1 MFRPALL
8 PDGLDLGAQMLPP
21 SRTYSEEMK
30 RLKGGEDSSVGA
42 ADLPAALPDI
52 PPLVPLQTAKSFQG
66 LQAFQGP
73 QSPKAQSFPSM
84 GLRTTSPALDL
95 CPPAP
100 VVGGG
105 LPAVFRRGLEQRLP
119 NTMNYFK
126 PSEEE
131 TTMTAVHPI
140 STVPTIPTSVDIK
153 LSPLADKVASRAAP
167 GPPLGR
173 LCDTVSTRNPSNRP
187 PDALCQMNLPCRQEM
202 SAPLGSQRRE
212 ESFVMEARLGQRV
225 GTSEVLPRTPPFTNP
240 HVVLSAREQTSGSAR
255 QSTVDSDMF
264 TSSARTE
271 SHPTYEWTEAYRL
284 LLTDEFKRD
293 YRNFSLNHV
302 PLENWSV
309 KQVRTLDFNSNRN
322 HRMFR
327 AERDNGAVFIKVI
340 PKSRWNE
347 LLSRMLTTGG
357 TYQVSGENYVKEATV
372 NAWLSKYA
380 PGVCPHFIG
389 WCDIPKDR
397 LRKWLRTPVENSIVL
412 LSSFYGQN
420 LYSAINRPHNAY
432 ITVHTLRL
440 ERDLAQLIRR
450 LHSVGLCH
458 LDLTP
463 TNVLM
468 GPEGLKLV
476 DFAKAA
482 PLRNPLS
489 STQFESSKPTVGKS
503 GYTPPE
509 CEEMYNPR
517 GNTPKSFNVQK
528 ADIFMLGVLLF
539 YVENGGLT
547 WKRASPADSD
557 YTAFARARGNLDT
570 IT

>member
-1 MFRPALL
+1 MFRPVLL
-8 PDGLDLGAQMLPP
+8 PDGLDLGAQMLPA
-21 SRTYSEEMK
+21 SRTYSEEMN
-30 RLKGGEDSSVGA
+30 RLKRGDSSVGIPY
-42 ADLPAALPDI
+42 LPAALTDF
-52 PPLVPLQTAKSFQG
+52 PPPLQTAKSFQG
-66 LQAFQGP
+66 PQAFQGS
-73 QSPKAQSFPSM
+73 QSSKAQSFPSM
-84 GLRTTSPALDL
+84 GLSTTSPALDFY
-95 CPPAP
+95 PPAP
-100 VVGGG
+100 VVGSGV
-105 LPAVFRRGLEQRLP
+105 PAVFRRGLEHRIP
-119 NTMNYFK
+119 NAMNYSK

-131 TTMTAVHPI
+131 TSMTAVQSI
-140 STVPTIPTSVDIK
+140 STVQTIPTSVDIK
-153 LSPLADKVASRAAP
+153 LSPLADKMSSRTSALP
-167 GPPLGR
+167 R
-173 LCDTVSTRNPSNRP
+173 LCDTVSSRNVSNRP
-187 PDALCQMNLPCRQEM
+187 PDAISQMTLPSRPEI
-202 SAPLGSQRRE
+202 SAPLMSQRRE
-212 ESFVMEARLGQRV
+212 ESFIRNARLGQRV

-240 HVVLSAREQTSGSAR
+240 HIMLTARGQTTGSAA
-255 QSTVDSDMF
+255 QSTTDSP
-264 TSSARTE
+264 SSARTE

-293 YRNFSLNHV
+293 YRNFNLNHI
-302 PLENWSV
+302 PLEDWSV

-340 PKSRWNE
+340 PKIRWNE
-347 LLSRMLTTGG
+347 LLSRMLTTSG
-357 TYQVSGENYVKEATV
+357 TYQVSGENYVKEAAV

-380 PGVCPHFIG
+380 AGVCPHFLG
-389 WCDIPKDR
+389 WCDIPKER

-440 ERDLAQLIRR
+440 QRDLAQLVRR

-482 PLRNPLS
+482 PMRNPLTN
-489 STQFESSKPTVGKS
+489 TQFESSTPTVGKS

-509 CEEMYNPR
+509 CEEMYHPR
-517 GNTPKSFNVQK
+517 GNTPKSFSVQK
-528 ADIFMLGVLLF
+528 ADVFMLGVLLF

-547 WKRASPADSD
+547 WKRASAADSD
-557 YTAFARARGNLDT
+557 YTAFLRAHGHLDT
-570 IT
+570 IA